1 LILINFYNF
10 SLTIRIIK
18 KEKEKKRIEKESRKV
33 SGIIPTGITTA
44 AAAATAGGGG
54 SPRPPST
61 QIAVVD
67 RRHLHNYRVVQRNLV
82 YVIGV
87 PAAFASEETLRKG
100 EYLGQYGR
108 IGKIVIHRNHSLSH
122 ATVSAY
128 VTFAYKEDAKA
139 SIQSLEG
146 HWLDSHLLRAS
157 FGTTKYCNNFIR
169 GVPCNNPE
177 CVYLHEMGDDE
188 DRFTKEEI
196 QAGHSKLLPTPNSNQ
211 TIVTGKGGPSGSG
224 KIPVGEPVFPPPVF
238 LQDISGPKPVVKNAS
253 WPVQSPAEGV
263 VSSTNPV
270 PVQSLQLS
278 PIDSPDISS
287 NTSTLL
293 SDPLPNFTPLPTN
306 NTNSTN
312 INRQIPAGNA
322 ANSSATHVNKSQ
334 INQSPILTP
343 LDNKNNTTSNN
354 INQQNNSEKNP
365 NIQQASNSNNALSL
379 RNNTAT
385 SSTSSQSR
393 PVPVQ
398 VSGSTSTTNTSQRF
412 SSQLFPTSGK
422 AESHNQQ
429 QNSSS
434 FNGLGHCSVFPV
446 PITSLSIS
454 IWSGILSSS
463 SSNLDVNPYG
473 SLELPISELIDLTIP
488 PVDATCLM
496 PWPKPLS
503 YYKQGLGADGFTHA
517 PVARHTHKYQFL
529 TEQYP
534 PPENQQNRQQQFA
547 NYQQNNTQNGNEDQ
561 QRLQRIPQQFPA
573 VVSQTS
579 TPNTNTNILALQS
592 MFPSVKMSV
601 VNPTN

>member
-1 LILINFYNF
+1 M
-10 SLTIRIIK
+10 
-18 KEKEKKRIEKESRKV
+18 
-33 SGIIPTGITTA
+33 
-44 AAAATAGGGG
+44 
-54 SPRPPST
+54 
-61 QIAVVD
+61 
-67 RRHLHNYRVVQRNLV
+67 

-108 IGKIVIHRNHSLSH
+108 IGKIVIHRNHSSSH

-146 HWLDSHLLRAS
+146 YWLDSHLLRAS

-238 LQDISGPKPVVKNAS
+238 LQDISGSKPVVKNAS
-253 WPVQSPAEGV
+253 WPVQPPVESV
-263 VSSTNPV
+263 VSSSSPV
-270 PVQSLQLS
+270 PVQSLQIS
-278 PIDSPDISS
+278 PIGSPDISS
-287 NTSTLL
+287 NTSSLL
-293 SDPLPNFTPLPTN
+293 SEPLPNFTPLSTN
-306 NTNSTN
+306 TSNNSNN
-312 INRQIPAGNA
+312 INRQIPTGNTI
-322 ANSSATHVNKSQ
+322 NSSGTSAINKLQ
-334 INQSPILTP
+334 LNQSPTLHP
-343 LDNKNNTTSNN
+343 FDNKNNTTSNN
-354 INQQNNSEKNP
+354 MNQQQNSENNS
-365 NIQQASNSNNALSL
+365 NIQQASNSNNTPLPL

-385 SSTSSQSR
+385 TSISSQ
-393 PVPVQ
+393 PLPIPVQ
-398 VSGSTSTTNTSQRF
+398 VSGSTSTTNTTQGGF
-412 SSQLFPTSGK
+412 SSQLFSTSGK
-422 AESHNQQ
+422 SEAQIQQ
-429 QNSSS
+429 QNASS
-434 FNGLGHCSVFPV
+434 FNGLGRCAVFPV

-496 PWPKPLS
+496 TWPKPLS
-503 YYKQGLGADGFTHA
+503 YYKQGLGADGFTHT
-517 PVARHTHKYQFL
+517 PVARHTHRYQFL
-529 TEQYP
+529 TEQFTP
-534 PPENQQNRQQQFA
+534 SDNQQNRQQQFS
-547 NYQQNNTQNGNEDQ
+547 NYQQNNTHNSNEDQ
-561 QRLQRIPQQFPA
+561 QRLQRMSQQFPA
-573 VVSQTS
+573 GGEAQT
-579 TPNTNTNILALQS
+579 PLTNTNILALQS